1 MFWTSTE
8 CWKASKIAIATILP
22 CLRRY
27 QFWNVTENVTKRER
41 DLALAKEALQWR
53 RQQTPIVNNLPPAVQ
68 YQGAKVT
75 ISHLQTRRQLAT
87 GMGRRSV
94 VSFDC
99 HEPTEQILQPK
110 IIQVKAVKE
119 NNQKSEV
126 LLKCANLK
134 LMDNLDDPIRKI
146 DSFKTS
152 GAEIGPFVYNL

>member
-8 CWKASKIAIATILP
+8 CWKASKRAIATILP

-53 RQQTPIVNNLPPAVQ
+53 RHQTSIVNNLPPADQ
-68 YQGAKVT
+68 YQGAKVA
-75 ISHLQTRRQLAT
+75 ISQLQTRRQLESHAT
-87 GMGRRSV
+87 GTGRRSP

-110 IIQVKAVKE
+110 IIQVKPVKE

-126 LLKCANLK
+126 LLECASLK
-134 LMDNLDDPIRKI
+134 LMDNLDDPSRKI

-152 GAEIGPFVYNL
+152 DP